1 MTMKNIDKR
10 TKVAISALM
19 ALVLIAATWAYFNQ
33 SSSIDNN
40 FNTLGKYG
48 METIEK
54 FTPEQDIE
62 PGVTVEKEVGVKNTG
77 DGGLVVRIRLDEKWE
92 REGIELI
99 AISSEDAGAFNGK
112 IDSTVKDAQGKV
124 TSTQV
129 DATDGA
135 VAGDATVMHKNLLGI
150 DGGTWT
156 KGNDGYYYY
165 NTILAEK
172 NSTSLLFDTITFA
185 GDADLGKYGTPV
197 ESYSITADTVI
208 DPLQTAY
215 DAALLAYE
223 ADKDNAGLKTALE
236 TAQSNLDTAYAW
248 STTKPADPKT
258 ITYQKVAT
266 APDPSAAGYSKAN
279 YTLTVITQVCQ
290 ATEEAVDATWPDM
303 DSAVKSAWGL
313 Q

>member
-1 MTMKNIDKR
+1 MKNINKR

-19 ALVLIAATWAYFNQ
+19 VLVLIAATWAYFT
-33 SSSIDNN
+33 SESKIDNN

-54 FTPEQDIE
+54 FTPERDIE
-62 PGVTVEKEVGVKNTG
+62 PGVTIEKEVGVKNTG
-77 DGGLVVRIRLDEKWE
+77 DGGLVVRVRLDEKWA
-92 REGIELI
+92 REGTEFI
-99 AISSEDAGAFNGK
+99 AISSEDNGAFNGK

-129 DATDGA
+129 DKTDGA

-150 DGGTWT
+150 SDGTWT

-165 NTILAEK
+165 STILAEK
-172 NSTSLLFDTITFA
+172 NTTSLLFDTITLA
-185 GDADLGKYGTPV
+185 GDVDLGKYGTPV
-197 ESYSITADTVI
+197 ESYSTTAYTVI
-208 DPLQTAY
+208 VPLQTAY

-223 ADKDNAGLKTALE
+223 ADKDNAGLKAALA

-248 STTKPADPKT
+248 STTKPADTKT

-266 APDPSAAGYSKAN
+266 APDPSAAGYAKAN

-290 ATEEAVDATWPDM
+290 ATEEAVDETWPGM
-303 DSAVKSAWGL
+303 DSAVKTAWGL